1 MEIKINSYSSQSS
14 LISSLLCFIIGGI
27 LYTYA
32 EVVLNFTSIAIGV
45 VLSIV
50 GVFSLIT
57 FYMDYKKGEI
67 KKGKLLTGILTI
79 VLAIVFL
86 IFQNLVETL
95 LGLTVG
101 GWVLFVGVL
110 RLISALRLNLK
121 TKRFFINLVISLLL
135 IILGIYTIANGGLL
149 LEGAGILM
157 MVSSG
162 IEIIGYIVNK
172 ILDKGNTTVVTETTV
187 EEEVILTLPKIEKTT
202 GATLKYTDWIKE
214 QIMGFIEEECKN
226 KNSNLHVIENE
237 DITNVLN
244 ILQESNENLL
254 TFSHER
260 SIIWIDVHVIG
271 GNHGNF

>member
-27 LYTYA
+27 LYAYA

-79 VLAIVFL
+79 IIAIVFL
-86 IFQNLVETL
+86 VFQNLVETL

-110 RLISALRLNLK
+110 RLISALRLEFK
-121 TKRFFINLVISLLL
+121 TKRFFINLIISLLL

-157 MVSSG
+157 MISSG
-162 IEIIGYIVNK
+162 VEIIGYIINK

-187 EEEVILTLPKIEKTT
+187 EEEVILTLPKLETEEPVEEKEE
-202 GATLKYTDWIKE
+202 IKL
-214 QIMGFIEEECKN
+214 IPEEASPK
-226 KNSNLHVIENE
+226 KPKRRGRKKKTVK
-237 DITNVLN
+237 
-244 ILQESNENLL
+244 
-254 TFSHER
+254 
-260 SIIWIDVHVIG
+260 DVEAKETKKTSKK
-271 GNHGNF
+271 

>member
-27 LYTYA
+27 LYAYA

-79 VLAIVFL
+79 IIAIVFL
-86 IFQNLVETL
+86 VFQNLVETL

-110 RLISALRLNLK
+110 RLISALRLEFK
-121 TKRFFINLVISLLL
+121 TKRFFINLIISLLL

-157 MVSSG
+157 MISSG
-162 IEIIGYIVNK
+162 VEIIGYIINK

-187 EEEVILTLPKIEKTT
+187 EEEVILTLPKLEKEE
-202 GATLKYTDWIKE
+202 LVEEKE
-214 QIMGFIEEECKN
+214 EVKLIPEESSPK
-226 KNSNLHVIENE
+226 KPKRRGRKKKTVK
-237 DITNVLN
+237 
-244 ILQESNENLL
+244 
-254 TFSHER
+254 
-260 SIIWIDVHVIG
+260 DVEAKETKKTSKK
-271 GNHGNF
+271 

>member
-27 LYTYA
+27 LYAYA

-79 VLAIVFL
+79 IVAIVFL
-86 IFQNLVETL
+86 VFQNLVETL

-110 RLISALRLNLK
+110 RLISALRLEFK
-121 TKRFFINLVISLLL
+121 TKRFFINLIISLLL

-157 MVSSG
+157 MISSG
-162 IEIIGYIVNK
+162 VEIIGYIINK

-187 EEEVILTLPKIEKTT
+187 EEVILTLPKLEK
-202 GATLKYTDWIKE
+202 
-214 QIMGFIEEECKN
+214 EEEPVEEKEEV
-226 KNSNLHVIENE
+226 KLIPE
-237 DITNVLN
+237 
-244 ILQESNENLL
+244 ESSPKKPKRRGRKKK
-254 TFSHER
+254 TVK
-260 SIIWIDVHVIG
+260 DVEAKETKKTSKK
-271 GNHGNF
+271 

>member
-67 KKGKLLTGILTI
+67 KKGKLLIGILTI

-172 ILDKGNTTVVTETTV
+172 ILDKGNTTIVTETTV
-187 EEEVILTLPKIEKTT
+187 EEEVILTLPKLEKEEEPVEEKEEVKLIPEEVSPKKPKRRGRKKKSVKDVEAKETKKTT
-202 GATLKYTDWIKE
+202 
-214 QIMGFIEEECKN
+214 KN
-226 KNSNLHVIENE
+226 KV
-237 DITNVLN
+237 D
-244 ILQESNENLL
+244 
-254 TFSHER
+254 
-260 SIIWIDVHVIG
+260 
-271 GNHGNF
+271 

>member
-27 LYTYA
+27 LYAYA

-79 VLAIVFL
+79 IVAIVFL
-86 IFQNLVETL
+86 VFQNLVETL

-110 RLISALRLNLK
+110 RLISALRLEFK
-121 TKRFFINLVISLLL
+121 TKRFFINLIISLLL

-157 MVSSG
+157 MISSG
-162 IEIIGYIVNK
+162 VEIIGYIINK

-187 EEEVILTLPKIEKTT
+187 EEEVILTLPKLEKEEPVEE
-202 GATLKYTDWIKE
+202 KE
-214 QIMGFIEEECKN
+214 EVKLIPEESSPK
-226 KNSNLHVIENE
+226 KPKRRGRKKKTVK
-237 DITNVLN
+237 
-244 ILQESNENLL
+244 
-254 TFSHER
+254 
-260 SIIWIDVHVIG
+260 DVEAKETKKTSKK
-271 GNHGNF
+271 

>member
-57 FYMDYKKGEI
+57 FYLDYKKGKI

-187 EEEVILTLPKIEKTT
+187 EEEVILTLPKLEKEEEPVEEKEEVKLIPEEASPKKPKRRGRKKKSVKDVEAKETKKTT
-202 GATLKYTDWIKE
+202 KK
-214 QIMGFIEEECKN
+214 
-226 KNSNLHVIENE
+226 
-237 DITNVLN
+237 
-244 ILQESNENLL
+244 
-254 TFSHER
+254 
-260 SIIWIDVHVIG
+260 
-271 GNHGNF
+271 

>member
-27 LYTYA
+27 LYAYA

-79 VLAIVFL
+79 IIAIVFL
-86 IFQNLVETL
+86 VFQNLVETL

-110 RLISALRLNLK
+110 RLISALRLEFK
-121 TKRFFINLVISLLL
+121 TKKFFINLIISLLL

-157 MVSSG
+157 MISSG
-162 IEIIGYIVNK
+162 VEIIGYIINK

-187 EEEVILTLPKIEKTT
+187 EEEVILTLPKLEKEEPVEE
-202 GATLKYTDWIKE
+202 KE
-214 QIMGFIEEECKN
+214 EVKLIPEEASPK
-226 KNSNLHVIENE
+226 KPKRRGRKKKTVK
-237 DITNVLN
+237 
-244 ILQESNENLL
+244 
-254 TFSHER
+254 
-260 SIIWIDVHVIG
+260 DVEAKETKKTSKK
-271 GNHGNF
+271 

>member
-187 EEEVILTLPKIEKTT
+187 EEEVILTLPKLEKEEEPVEEQEDVKLIPEEASPKKPKRRGRKKKSVKDVEAKETKKTT
-202 GATLKYTDWIKE
+202 KK
-214 QIMGFIEEECKN
+214 
-226 KNSNLHVIENE
+226 
-237 DITNVLN
+237 
-244 ILQESNENLL
+244 
-254 TFSHER
+254 
-260 SIIWIDVHVIG
+260 
-271 GNHGNF
+271 

>member
-27 LYTYA
+27 LYAYA

-79 VLAIVFL
+79 IIAIVFL
-86 IFQNLVETL
+86 VFQNLVETL

-110 RLISALRLNLK
+110 RLISALRLEFK
-121 TKRFFINLVISLLL
+121 TKRFFINLIISLLL

-157 MVSSG
+157 MISSG
-162 IEIIGYIVNK
+162 VEIIGYIINK

-187 EEEVILTLPKIEKTT
+187 EEEVILTLPKLEKEEPVEE
-202 GATLKYTDWIKE
+202 KEEIKL
-214 QIMGFIEEECKN
+214 IPEEASPKKPKRRGRKKKTVKDVEAKETKKTSKN
-226 KNSNLHVIENE
+226 KV
-237 DITNVLN
+237 D
-244 ILQESNENLL
+244 
-254 TFSHER
+254 
-260 SIIWIDVHVIG
+260 
-271 GNHGNF
+271 

>member
-27 LYTYA
+27 LYAYA

-79 VLAIVFL
+79 IIAIVFL
-86 IFQNLVETL
+86 VFQNLVETL

-110 RLISALRLNLK
+110 RLISALRLEFK
-121 TKRFFINLVISLLL
+121 TKRFFINLIISLLL

-157 MVSSG
+157 MISSG
-162 IEIIGYIVNK
+162 VEIIGYIINK

-187 EEEVILTLPKIEKTT
+187 EEEVILTLPKLEKEEPVEE
-202 GATLKYTDWIKE
+202 KE
-214 QIMGFIEEECKN
+214 EVKLNPEESSPK
-226 KNSNLHVIENE
+226 KPKRRGRKKKTVK
-237 DITNVLN
+237 
-244 ILQESNENLL
+244 
-254 TFSHER
+254 
-260 SIIWIDVHVIG
+260 DVEAKETKKTSKK
-271 GNHGNF
+271 

>member
-27 LYTYA
+27 LYAYA

-79 VLAIVFL
+79 IVAIVFL
-86 IFQNLVETL
+86 VFQNLVETL

-110 RLISALRLNLK
+110 RLISALRLEFK
-121 TKRFFINLVISLLL
+121 TKRFFINLIISLLL

-157 MVSSG
+157 MISSG
-162 IEIIGYIVNK
+162 VEIIGYIINK

-187 EEEVILTLPKIEKTT
+187 EEEVILTLPKLEKEEPVEE
-202 GATLKYTDWIKE
+202 KE
-214 QIMGFIEEECKN
+214 EVKLIPEEASPK
-226 KNSNLHVIENE
+226 KPKRRGRKKKTVK
-237 DITNVLN
+237 
-244 ILQESNENLL
+244 
-254 TFSHER
+254 
-260 SIIWIDVHVIG
+260 DVEAKETKKTSKK
-271 GNHGNF
+271 

>member
-187 EEEVILTLPKIEKTT
+187 EEEVILTLPKLEKEEEPVEEQEEVKLIPEEASPKKPKRRGRKKKSIKDVEAKETKKTT
-202 GATLKYTDWIKE
+202 KK
-214 QIMGFIEEECKN
+214 
-226 KNSNLHVIENE
+226 
-237 DITNVLN
+237 
-244 ILQESNENLL
+244 
-254 TFSHER
+254 
-260 SIIWIDVHVIG
+260 
-271 GNHGNF
+271 

>member
-27 LYTYA
+27 LYAYA

-79 VLAIVFL
+79 IIAIVFL
-86 IFQNLVETL
+86 VFQNLVETL

-110 RLISALRLNLK
+110 RLISALRLEFK
-121 TKRFFINLVISLLL
+121 TKRFFINLIISLLL

-157 MVSSG
+157 MISSG
-162 IEIIGYIVNK
+162 VEIIGYIINK

-187 EEEVILTLPKIEKTT
+187 EEEVILTLPKLEK
-202 GATLKYTDWIKE
+202 
-214 QIMGFIEEECKN
+214 EEPVE
-226 KNSNLHVIENE
+226 ENTE
-237 DITNVLN
+237 
-244 ILQESNENLL
+244 E
-254 TFSHER
+254 
-260 SIIWIDVHVIG
+260 
-271 GNHGNF
+271 

>member
-27 LYTYA
+27 LYAYA

-79 VLAIVFL
+79 IVAIVFL
-86 IFQNLVETL
+86 VFQNLVETL

-110 RLISALRLNLK
+110 RLISALRLEFK
-121 TKRFFINLVISLLL
+121 TKRFFINLIISLLL

-157 MVSSG
+157 MISSG
-162 IEIIGYIVNK
+162 VEIIGYIINK
-172 ILDKGNTTVVTETTV
+172 ILDKGNTIVVTETTV
-187 EEEVILTLPKIEKTT
+187 EEEVILTLPKLEKEEPV
-202 GATLKYTDWIKE
+202 KE
-214 QIMGFIEEECKN
+214 KEEVKLIPEEASPK
-226 KNSNLHVIENE
+226 KPKRRGRKKKTVK
-237 DITNVLN
+237 
-244 ILQESNENLL
+244 
-254 TFSHER
+254 
-260 SIIWIDVHVIG
+260 DVEAKETKKTSKK
-271 GNHGNF
+271 

>member
-32 EVVLNFTSIAIGV
+32 EVVLSFTSIAIGV

-187 EEEVILTLPKIEKTT
+187 EEEVILTLPKLEKEEEPVEEKEEVKLIPEEASPKKPKRRGRKKKSVKDVEAKETKKTT
-202 GATLKYTDWIKE
+202 KK
-214 QIMGFIEEECKN
+214 
-226 KNSNLHVIENE
+226 
-237 DITNVLN
+237 
-244 ILQESNENLL
+244 
-254 TFSHER
+254 
-260 SIIWIDVHVIG
+260 
-271 GNHGNF
+271 

>member
-27 LYTYA
+27 LYAYA

-79 VLAIVFL
+79 IIAIVFL
-86 IFQNLVETL
+86 VFQNLVETL

-110 RLISALRLNLK
+110 RLISALRLEFK
-121 TKRFFINLVISLLL
+121 TKRFFINLIISLLL
-135 IILGIYTIANGGLL
+135 IVLGIYTIANGGLL

-157 MVSSG
+157 MISSG
-162 IEIIGYIVNK
+162 VEIIGYIINK
-172 ILDKGNTTVVTETTV
+172 ILDKGNTTIVTETTV
-187 EEEVILTLPKIEKTT
+187 EEVILTLPKLEKEEPVEE
-202 GATLKYTDWIKE
+202 KE
-214 QIMGFIEEECKN
+214 EVKLIPEEASPK
-226 KNSNLHVIENE
+226 KPKRRGRKKKTVK
-237 DITNVLN
+237 
-244 ILQESNENLL
+244 
-254 TFSHER
+254 
-260 SIIWIDVHVIG
+260 DVEAKETKKTSKK
-271 GNHGNF
+271 

>member
-27 LYTYA
+27 LYAYA

-79 VLAIVFL
+79 IIAIVFL
-86 IFQNLVETL
+86 VFQNLVETL

-101 GWVLFVGVL
+101 GWVLFVGIL
-110 RLISALRLNLK
+110 RLISALRLEFK
-121 TKRFFINLVISLLL
+121 TKRFFINLIISLLL

-157 MVSSG
+157 MISSG
-162 IEIIGYIVNK
+162 VEIIGYIINK

-187 EEEVILTLPKIEKTT
+187 EEEVILTLPKLEK
-202 GATLKYTDWIKE
+202 E
-214 QIMGFIEEECKN
+214 EPIEEKEEVKLIPEEASP
-226 KNSNLHVIENE
+226 KKPKRRGRKKKTVK
-237 DITNVLN
+237 
-244 ILQESNENLL
+244 
-254 TFSHER
+254 
-260 SIIWIDVHVIG
+260 DVEAKETKKTSKK
-271 GNHGNF
+271 

>member
-86 IFQNLVETL
+86 IFQNLIETL

-187 EEEVILTLPKIEKTT
+187 EEEVILTLPKLEKEEEPVEEKEEVKLIPEEASPKKPKRRGRKKKSVKDVEAKETKKTT
-202 GATLKYTDWIKE
+202 KK
-214 QIMGFIEEECKN
+214 
-226 KNSNLHVIENE
+226 
-237 DITNVLN
+237 
-244 ILQESNENLL
+244 
-254 TFSHER
+254 
-260 SIIWIDVHVIG
+260 
-271 GNHGNF
+271 

>member
-157 MVSSG
+157 MISSG

-187 EEEVILTLPKIEKTT
+187 EEEVILTLPKLEKEEEPVEEKEEVKLIPEEASPKKPKRRGRKKKSVKDVEAKETKKTT
-202 GATLKYTDWIKE
+202 
-214 QIMGFIEEECKN
+214 KN
-226 KNSNLHVIENE
+226 KV
-237 DITNVLN
+237 D
-244 ILQESNENLL
+244 
-254 TFSHER
+254 
-260 SIIWIDVHVIG
+260 
-271 GNHGNF
+271 

>member
-27 LYTYA
+27 LYAYA

-79 VLAIVFL
+79 IVAIVFL
-86 IFQNLVETL
+86 VFQNLVETL

-110 RLISALRLNLK
+110 RLISALRLEFK
-121 TKRFFINLVISLLL
+121 TKRFFINLIISLLL

-157 MVSSG
+157 MISSG
-162 IEIIGYIVNK
+162 VEIIGYIINK
-172 ILDKGNTTVVTETTV
+172 ILDKGNTIVVTETTV
-187 EEEVILTLPKIEKTT
+187 EEEVILTLPKLEKEEPVEE
-202 GATLKYTDWIKE
+202 KE
-214 QIMGFIEEECKN
+214 EVKLIPEEASPK
-226 KNSNLHVIENE
+226 KPKRRGRKKKTVK
-237 DITNVLN
+237 
-244 ILQESNENLL
+244 
-254 TFSHER
+254 
-260 SIIWIDVHVIG
+260 DVEAKETKKTSKK
-271 GNHGNF
+271 

>member
-67 KKGKLLTGILTI
+67 KKGKLLIGILTI

-101 GWVLFVGVL
+101 GWILFVGVL

-187 EEEVILTLPKIEKTT
+187 EEEVILTLPKLEKEEPVKEKEEVKLITEEASPKKPKRRGRKKKSVKDVEVKETKKTT
-202 GATLKYTDWIKE
+202 KK
-214 QIMGFIEEECKN
+214 
-226 KNSNLHVIENE
+226 
-237 DITNVLN
+237 
-244 ILQESNENLL
+244 
-254 TFSHER
+254 
-260 SIIWIDVHVIG
+260 
-271 GNHGNF
+271 

>member
-67 KKGKLLTGILTI
+67 KKGKLLIGILTI
-79 VLAIVFL
+79 VLAVVFL

-121 TKRFFINLVISLLL
+121 TKRFFINLIISLLL

-187 EEEVILTLPKIEKTT
+187 EEEVILTLPKLEKEEPVKEKEEVKLITEEASPKKPKRRGRKKKSVKDVEAKETKKTT
-202 GATLKYTDWIKE
+202 KK
-214 QIMGFIEEECKN
+214 
-226 KNSNLHVIENE
+226 
-237 DITNVLN
+237 
-244 ILQESNENLL
+244 
-254 TFSHER
+254 
-260 SIIWIDVHVIG
+260 
-271 GNHGNF
+271 

>member
-27 LYTYA
+27 LYAYA

-79 VLAIVFL
+79 IIAIVFL
-86 IFQNLVETL
+86 VFQNLVETL

-110 RLISALRLNLK
+110 RLISALRLEFK
-121 TKRFFINLVISLLL
+121 TKRFFINLIISLLL

-157 MVSSG
+157 MISSG
-162 IEIIGYIVNK
+162 VEIIGYIINK

-187 EEEVILTLPKIEKTT
+187 EEEVILTLPKLEKEEPVEE
-202 GATLKYTDWIKE
+202 KE
-214 QIMGFIEEECKN
+214 EVKLIPEEASPK
-226 KNSNLHVIENE
+226 KPKRRGRKKKTVK
-237 DITNVLN
+237 
-244 ILQESNENLL
+244 
-254 TFSHER
+254 
-260 SIIWIDVHVIG
+260 DVEAKETKKTSKK
-271 GNHGNF
+271 

>member
-27 LYTYA
+27 LYAYA

-79 VLAIVFL
+79 IIAIVFL
-86 IFQNLVETL
+86 VFQNLVETL

-110 RLISALRLNLK
+110 RLISALRLEFK
-121 TKRFFINLVISLLL
+121 TKRFFINLIISLLL

-157 MVSSG
+157 MISSG
-162 IEIIGYIVNK
+162 VEIIGYIINK

-187 EEEVILTLPKIEKTT
+187 EEVILTLPKLEK
-202 GATLKYTDWIKE
+202 
-214 QIMGFIEEECKN
+214 EEEPVEEKEEV
-226 KNSNLHVIENE
+226 KLIPEEASPKKPKRRGRKKKTVK
-237 DITNVLN
+237 
-244 ILQESNENLL
+244 
-254 TFSHER
+254 
-260 SIIWIDVHVIG
+260 DVEAKETKKTSKK
-271 GNHGNF
+271 

>member
-27 LYTYA
+27 LYAYA

-79 VLAIVFL
+79 IVAIVFL
-86 IFQNLVETL
+86 VFQNLVETL

-110 RLISALRLNLK
+110 RLISALRLEFK
-121 TKRFFINLVISLLL
+121 TKRFFINLIISLLL

-157 MVSSG
+157 MISSG
-162 IEIIGYIVNK
+162 VEIIGYIINK

-187 EEEVILTLPKIEKTT
+187 EEEIILTLPKLEKEEPVEE
-202 GATLKYTDWIKE
+202 KE
-214 QIMGFIEEECKN
+214 EVKLIPEEASPK
-226 KNSNLHVIENE
+226 KPKRRGRKKKTVK
-237 DITNVLN
+237 
-244 ILQESNENLL
+244 
-254 TFSHER
+254 
-260 SIIWIDVHVIG
+260 DVEAKETKKTSKK
-271 GNHGNF
+271 

>member
-27 LYTYA
+27 LYAYA

-67 KKGKLLTGILTI
+67 KKGKLLIGILTI
-79 VLAIVFL
+79 IIAIVFL
-86 IFQNLVETL
+86 VFQNLVETL

-110 RLISALRLNLK
+110 RLISALRLEFK
-121 TKRFFINLVISLLL
+121 TKRFFINLIISLLL

-157 MVSSG
+157 MISSG
-162 IEIIGYIVNK
+162 VEIIGYIINK

-187 EEEVILTLPKIEKTT
+187 EEEVILTLPKLEKEEPVEE
-202 GATLKYTDWIKE
+202 KE
-214 QIMGFIEEECKN
+214 EVKLIPEEASPK
-226 KNSNLHVIENE
+226 KPKRRGRKKKTVK
-237 DITNVLN
+237 
-244 ILQESNENLL
+244 
-254 TFSHER
+254 
-260 SIIWIDVHVIG
+260 DVEAKETKKTSKK
-271 GNHGNF
+271 

>member
-27 LYTYA
+27 LYAYA

-79 VLAIVFL
+79 IIAIVFL
-86 IFQNLVETL
+86 VFQNLVETL

-110 RLISALRLNLK
+110 RLISALRLEFK
-121 TKRFFINLVISLLL
+121 TKRFFINLIISLLL

-157 MVSSG
+157 MISSG
-162 IEIIGYIVNK
+162 VEIIGYIINK

-187 EEEVILTLPKIEKTT
+187 EEEVILTLPKLEKEEPVEE
-202 GATLKYTDWIKE
+202 KEEIKL
-214 QIMGFIEEECKN
+214 IPEEASPK
-226 KNSNLHVIENE
+226 KPKRRGRKKKTVK
-237 DITNVLN
+237 
-244 ILQESNENLL
+244 
-254 TFSHER
+254 
-260 SIIWIDVHVIG
+260 DVEAKETKKTSKK
-271 GNHGNF
+271 

>member
-57 FYMDYKKGEI
+57 FYLDYKKGEI

-187 EEEVILTLPKIEKTT
+187 EEEVILTLPKLEKEEEPVEEQEEVKLIPEEASPKKPKRRGRKKKSVKDVEAKETKKTT
-202 GATLKYTDWIKE
+202 KK
-214 QIMGFIEEECKN
+214 
-226 KNSNLHVIENE
+226 
-237 DITNVLN
+237 
-244 ILQESNENLL
+244 
-254 TFSHER
+254 
-260 SIIWIDVHVIG
+260 
-271 GNHGNF
+271 

>member
-27 LYTYA
+27 LYAYA

-79 VLAIVFL
+79 IIAIVFL
-86 IFQNLVETL
+86 VFQNLVETL

-110 RLISALRLNLK
+110 RLISALRLEFK
-121 TKRFFINLVISLLL
+121 TKRFFINLIISLLL

-157 MVSSG
+157 MISSG
-162 IEIIGYIVNK
+162 VEIIGYIINK

-187 EEEVILTLPKIEKTT
+187 EEEVILTLPKLEK
-202 GATLKYTDWIKE
+202 
-214 QIMGFIEEECKN
+214 EEEPVEEKEEV
-226 KNSNLHVIENE
+226 KLIPEEASPKKPKRRGRKKKTVK
-237 DITNVLN
+237 
-244 ILQESNENLL
+244 
-254 TFSHER
+254 
-260 SIIWIDVHVIG
+260 DVEAKETKKTSKK
-271 GNHGNF
+271 

>member
-27 LYTYA
+27 LYAYA

-79 VLAIVFL
+79 IIAIVFL
-86 IFQNLVETL
+86 VFQNLVETL

-110 RLISALRLNLK
+110 RLISALRLEFK
-121 TKRFFINLVISLLL
+121 TKRFFINLIISLLL

-157 MVSSG
+157 MISSG
-162 IEIIGYIVNK
+162 VEIIGYIINK

-187 EEEVILTLPKIEKTT
+187 EEEVILTLPKSEKEEPVEE
-202 GATLKYTDWIKE
+202 KE
-214 QIMGFIEEECKN
+214 EVKLIPEESSPK
-226 KNSNLHVIENE
+226 KPKRRGRKKKTVK
-237 DITNVLN
+237 
-244 ILQESNENLL
+244 
-254 TFSHER
+254 
-260 SIIWIDVHVIG
+260 DVEAKETKKTSKK
-271 GNHGNF
+271 

>member
-187 EEEVILTLPKIEKTT
+187 EEEVILTLPKLEKEEESVEEQEEVKLIPEEASPKKPKRRGRKKKSVKDVEAKETKKTT
-202 GATLKYTDWIKE
+202 KK
-214 QIMGFIEEECKN
+214 
-226 KNSNLHVIENE
+226 
-237 DITNVLN
+237 
-244 ILQESNENLL
+244 
-254 TFSHER
+254 
-260 SIIWIDVHVIG
+260 
-271 GNHGNF
+271 